1 MANLFVPVTVGSFAG
16 QKAFSATNY
25 DISDDY
31 ENIISS
37 IRREDSPVYLLKQT
51 GFTAT
56 KRKIAPT
63 SGTSI
68 MGQISITFVRDL
80 TREMLQSLWNLAHA
94 LNGGG
99 GLIAFRDAIM
109 SDTTYTGKWI
119 NAGSFIESSTILGS
133 GTMDIAYYT
142 AVGI

>member
-1 MANLFVPVTVGSFAG
+1 M
-16 QKAFSATNY
+16 
-25 DISDDY
+25 
-31 ENIISS
+31 
-37 IRREDSPVYLLKQT
+37 YLLKQT